1 MVRPVIEYASP
12 VWDPHTS
19 TNTNL
24 LEAVQRSAARLCYK
38 DYSSFSSVSLMLEN
52 LNLPT
57 LKSRRNRTKLQMMYK
72 ITNLVCIPNDCLIPI
87 PPFLRNGYF
96 NQLDTRIDSFKFSFF
111 PSTIKLWNS
120 IPPHIV
126 NSPTHDQFCTL
137 LDNYHNHTC
146 AL

>member
-1 MVRPVIEYASP
+1 MLLLYG
-12 VWDPHTS
+12 TS
-19 TNTNL
+19 INTNL
-24 LEAVQRSAARLCYK
+24 LEAVQQSAARLCYK
-38 DYSSFSSVSLMLEN
+38 DYSRFSSVSLMLEN
-52 LNLPT
+52 LYLPT

-72 ITNLVCIPNDCLIPI
+72 ITNNLVTVCIPNDCLIPI
-87 PPFLRNGYF
+87 PPFLRNSYV